1 MTEVKRTGIIGVG
14 KYLPSN
20 VLTNADL
27 EKMVD
32 TTDEWI
38 TTRTGIKER
47 RIAADN
53 EAASDMATKAAKDAL
68 KNAGLKPKDID
79 LIIVATIT
87 PDMFFP
93 STACQLPNNL
103 GVPGV
108 PAFDISVACSG
119 YVYGLAIADQF
130 IKAGMYKHAL
140 VVAAEKLSAVTDW
153 SDRSTCVLFGDGA
166 GAAVL
171 GPVEKGGILGA
182 NLGADGT
189 KGDLLQ
195 LPAGGSRMPA
205 SLKTI
210 TDKLHTIKMEGNV
223 LFKHAVKIMAD
234 AALAVTEPLG
244 LKGDDIDII
253 IPHQA
258 NIRILN
264 ALAKRMG
271 VDPAKKVYLNIE
283 KYGNMSAASSAV
295 ALTEAIQE
303 GRVKKGD
310 IMLMDAFG
318 GGLTWGALIIEWE
331 KGRYEQEIR
340 SIIPRAG
347 FTVGRN
353 GQGALRDAGS
363 GQVGIR

>member
-1 MTEVKRTGIIGVG
+1 MSEKKIGILGVG
-14 KYLPSN
+14 KYLPEH

-47 RIAADN
+47 RIAADG
-53 EAASDMATKAAKDAL
+53 EATSDMAVKAAKGAL
-68 KNAGLKPKDID
+68 ENAGLKAEDID

-93 STACQLPNNL
+93 STACLVQDRL
-103 GVPGV
+103 GARHV
-108 PAFDISVACSG
+108 PAFDIAVACSG
-119 YVYGLAIADQF
+119 YVYGLTIATQF
-130 IKAGMYKHAL
+130 IKNGLYKHAL
-140 VVAAEKLSAVTDW
+140 VIAAEKLSAVTDW
-153 SDRSTCVLFGDGA
+153 EDRSTCILFGDGA

-171 GPVEKGGILGA
+171 GPVEEGGILGSS
-182 NLGADGT
+182 LGADGS
-189 KGDLLQ
+189 KGNLLQ

-205 SLKTI
+205 SIKTVEN
-210 TDKLHTIKMEGNV
+210 KLHTIKMEGNI

-271 VDPAKKVYLNIE
+271 VDPHKKVYLNIH

-295 ALTEAIQE
+295 ALTEAVEE
-303 GRVKKGD
+303 GRIKKGD
-310 IMLMDAFG
+310 TILMDAFG
-318 GGLTWGALIIEWE
+318 GGLTWGALIIRW
-331 KGRYEQEIR
+331 
-340 SIIPRAG
+340 
-347 FTVGRN
+347 
-353 GQGALRDAGS
+353 
-363 GQVGIR
+363 

>member
-1 MTEVKRTGIIGVG
+1 MTEVKKAGILGVG
-14 KYLPSN
+14 KYLPQN

-53 EAASDMATKAAKDAL
+53 EAASDMAVKAAKGAL
-68 KNAGLKPKDID
+68 KEANITPDQLE

-93 STACQLPNNL
+93 STACQLQSKL
-103 GVPGV
+103 GIKGV

-119 YVYGLAIADQF
+119 YIYGLTIADQF
-130 IKAGMYKHAL
+130 IKSGMVKYAL

-153 SDRSTCVLFGDGA
+153 TDRSTCVLFGDGA

-171 GPVEKGGILGA
+171 GTVGSGGILNA
-182 NLGADGT
+182 SLGADGNY
-189 KGDLLQ
+189 GDLLQ

-210 TDKLHTIKMEGNV
+210 EDKLHTIKMEGNV

-271 VDPAKKVYLNIE
+271 VDPDKKLYLNID

-295 ALTEAIQE
+295 ALTEAIQS

-310 IMLMDAFG
+310 IILMDAFG
-318 GGLTWGALIIEWE
+318 GGLTWGALLIEW
-331 KGRYEQEIR
+331 
-340 SIIPRAG
+340 
-347 FTVGRN
+347 
-353 GQGALRDAGS
+353 
-363 GQVGIR
+363 

>member
-1 MTEVKRTGIIGVG
+1 MKKTGILGVG
-14 KYLPSN
+14 KYLPAN
-20 VLTNADL
+20 ILTNADL
-27 EKMVD
+27 ERMIN
-32 TTDEWI
+32 TSDEWI

-47 RIAADN
+47 RIAREN
-53 EAASDMATKAAKDAL
+53 EATSDMAVKAAKSAL
-68 KNAGLKPKDID
+68 KNASLTPQDID

-93 STACQLPNNL
+93 STACLLQHKL
-103 GVPGV
+103 GATHI

-119 YVYGLAIADQF
+119 YIYGLAIADQF
-130 IKAGMYKHAL
+130 IKSGIYKRAL
-140 VVAAEKLSAVTDW
+140 VVAAEKLSSVTDW
-153 SDRSTCVLFGDGA
+153 DDRSTCVLFGDGA

-171 GPVEKGGILGA
+171 GEVSDGGILGVA
-182 NLGADGT
+182 LGADGS

-205 SLKTI
+205 SIKTVEN
-210 TDKLHTIKMEGNV
+210 KLHTIKMEGNV
-223 LFKHAVKIMAD
+223 LFRHAVKIMAD

-271 VDPAKKVYLNIE
+271 VDPDKKVYLNIE

-295 ALTEAIQE
+295 ALTEAVEE
-303 GRVKKGD
+303 GRIKKGD
-310 IMLMDAFG
+310 TILMDAFG
-318 GGLTWGALIIEWE
+318 GGLTWGALVIKW
-331 KGRYEQEIR
+331 
-340 SIIPRAG
+340 
-347 FTVGRN
+347 
-353 GQGALRDAGS
+353 
-363 GQVGIR
+363 

>member
-1 MTEVKRTGIIGVG
+1 MADGKRTGILGVG
-14 KYLPSN
+14 KYLPER

-38 TTRTGIKER
+38 VTRTGIKER
-47 RIAADN
+47 RIAAKD
-53 EAASDMATKAAKDAL
+53 EAASDMAVKAARNAL
-68 KNAGLKPKDID
+68 KNAGLSPQDLD

-93 STACQLPNNL
+93 STACQLQHKL
-103 GVPGV
+103 GIEGI

-119 YVYGLAIADQF
+119 YIYGLAIADQF
-130 IKAGMYKHAL
+130 IKNGVYKHAL
-140 VVAAEKLSAVTDW
+140 VVASEKLSAITDW
-153 SDRSTCVLFGDGA
+153 EDRSTCILFGDGA

-171 GPVEKGGILGA
+171 GQVEEGGIL
-182 NLGADGT
+182 NVSLGADGS

-205 SLKTI
+205 TKKTVE
-210 TDKLHTIKMEGNV
+210 DRLHTIKMEGNT
-223 LFKHAVKIMAD
+223 LFKHAVKIMAN
-234 AALAVTEPLG
+234 AALSVTEPLG

-258 NIRILN
+258 NLRILH

-271 VDPAKKVYLNIE
+271 VDPEKKIYLNIA

-295 ALTEAIQE
+295 ALCEAVEE
-303 GRVKKGD
+303 GRIKKGD
-310 IMLMDAFG
+310 TILMDAFG
-318 GGLTWGALIIEWE
+318 GGLTWGALVIEW
-331 KGRYEQEIR
+331 
-340 SIIPRAG
+340 
-347 FTVGRN
+347 
-353 GQGALRDAGS
+353 
-363 GQVGIR
+363 